1 MSYTVLVC
9 TFLRPMQYFCKHEK
23 QKAAVLYARM
33 FNKLNIEITTL
44 GHLLYMNTRDK
55 RNTDPL
61 LNLKKKQNKNW
72 TKIIRIYNGTLL
84 IQSPTGHKEPS

>member
-1 MSYTVLVC
+1 
-9 TFLRPMQYFCKHEK
+9 
-23 QKAAVLYARM
+23 M

-61 LNLKKKQNKNW
+61 LNLKKKAKQKLD
-72 TKIIRIYNGTLL
+72 KIRIYNGTLL
-84 IQSPTGHKEPS
+84 IQSPTGHEDPS